1 MNISLAVFCS
11 GLYRVEDVFFFFFSS
26 FYHIFSE
33 NIGIIICMFDFI
45 TVDKGFYKIL
55 KDIKFKSVS
64 PNFLEPII
72 VNVHYQTYFFI
83 LFHHI
88 IHHIIL

>member
-1 MNISLAVFCS
+1 
-11 GLYRVEDVFFFFFSS
+11 
-26 FYHIFSE
+26 
-33 NIGIIICMFDFI
+33 MFDFI